1 MFSSQNATNMKK
13 LFFLLLLISCFSA
26 EAQRKRRILFDAD
39 TVTPVDSGFYGV
51 GVVDNQPY
59 LINHR
64 KDSVKFKME
73 YPYIR
78 AWNTGITQNITLTK
92 NHPTLIFCVKDS
104 VNFTLPSASDTT
116 NRYVK
121 YDIRYL
127 GFRGGT
133 GTNKYVAF
141 DTTMRVAFSDSIRFY
156 NSSDKVTYRTKVFDN
171 LSIYPWFRLFQFRRM
186 TLEIIENKWYLTLKD
201 FNY

>member
-1 MFSSQNATNMKK
+1 MKQ
-13 LFFLLLLISCFSA
+13 LILVFLLFTTVCF
-26 EAQRKRRILFDAD
+26 AQRERKIIFDAD
-39 TVTPVDSGFYGV
+39 TKTPVDSGYYGV
-51 GVVDNQPY
+51 GIVDNQPY

-78 AWNTGITQNITLTK
+78 AWNTGITLNITLTK

-104 VNFTLPSASDTT
+104 VTFTLPSASDTT

-141 DTTMRVAFSDSIRFY
+141 DTTMRISFSDSIRYY
-156 NSSDKVTYRTKVFDN
+156 NPANKITYRTKVFDH
-171 LSIYPWFRLFQFRRM
+171 LSAYHFFRLFQFRAI
-186 TLEIIENKWYLTLKD
+186 TLEIIQNKWYLTLKD
-201 FNY
+201 FDY

>member
-1 MFSSQNATNMKK
+1 MKK

-26 EAQRKRRILFDAD
+26 EAQRKRRIIFDAD
-39 TVTPVDSGFYGV
+39 TVTPVDSGFYAV
-51 GVVDNQPY
+51 GIVDNQPY

-78 AWNTGITQNITLTK
+78 SLSTGKDQNITLTK
-92 NHPTLIFCVKDS
+92 NHSLIFCLKDS
-104 VNFTLPSASDTT
+104 VTFTLPSASDTT

-121 YDIRYL
+121 YNIRYL

-133 GTNKYVAF
+133 GTNRFIPF
-141 DTTMRVAFSDSIRFY
+141 DSTMRIVFSDSIRY
-156 NSSDKVTYRTKVFDN
+156 LNPSNKITYRTKVFDN
-171 LSIYPWFRLFQFRRM
+171 LSAYNFFKLYQFRALS
-186 TLEIIENKWYLTLKD
+186 LEIIENKWYLTLKD
-201 FNY
+201 FDY

>member
-1 MFSSQNATNMKK
+1 MKK
-13 LFFLLLLISCFSA
+13 IFFLLLLISCFSA
-26 EAQRKRRILFDAD
+26 EAQRKRRIIFDAD

-51 GVVDNQPY
+51 GIVDNQAY

-64 KDSVKFKME
+64 KDSIKFKME

-78 AWNTGITQNITLTK
+78 SLSTGKDQNITLTK

-116 NRYVK
+116 NRYVI

-133 GTNKYVAF
+133 STNKYVPF
-141 DTTMRVAFSDSIRFY
+141 DATMRMSFSDSVRYY
-156 NSSDKVTYRTKVFDN
+156 NPRDKVTYRTKVFDH
-171 LSIYPWFRLFQFRRM
+171 LSAYDFFRLFQFRAI
-186 TLEIIENKWYLTLKD
+186 TLEIIQNKWYLTLKD
-201 FNY
+201 FDY